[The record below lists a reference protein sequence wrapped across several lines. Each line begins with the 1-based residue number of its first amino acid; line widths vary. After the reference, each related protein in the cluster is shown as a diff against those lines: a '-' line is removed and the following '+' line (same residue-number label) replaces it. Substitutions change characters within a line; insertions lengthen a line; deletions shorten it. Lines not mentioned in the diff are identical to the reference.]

1 MEKSVLQV
9 GDLAADLGGVEAVAV
24 GGQFG
29 LLCPAESPGG
39 QQPVQ
44 RGLRGVVEASAAAV
58 TAAGVPDGFD
68 GRSQVVEPVVQQDQ
82 SRLSTARS
90 SPVS

>member
-1 MEKSVLQV
+1 
-9 GDLAADLGGVEAVAV
+9 V

-58 TAAGVPDGFD
+58 TLLEYPMGLMVGV
-68 GRSQVVEPVVQQDQ
+68 R
-82 SRLSTARS
+82 
-90 SPVS
+90 